1 MRGMSKL
8 MRISIFQRMSACGLT
23 VILLALLAG
32 CSTLPVSP
40 PDASN
45 PIVKVAVLPIHN
57 FTANKDGPVWIRC
70 GISEMVQEK
79 HYTVIPNDQVDR
91 ILNENMGV
99 TLGGQLDYTN
109 PATGAPSPSI
119 VGQALDVDGLI
130 YCNLEDFQNTATV
143 VFNRR
148 KITVKCILVNVKNAN
163 IVWEQ
168 EEEKSAIEINARPE
182 DLTMALIKAC
192 RLNPLAE
199 ETAAVI
205 NKMKDEITSGPV
217 AAAEE

>member
-1 MRGMSKL
+1 MFKKMSSCSL
-8 MRISIFQRMSACGLT
+8 A

-32 CSTLPVSP
+32 CATLPVSP

-45 PIVKVAVLPIHN
+45 PIVKVAVLPIQN
-57 FTANKDGPVWIRC
+57 FTATTDGPVWVRS
-70 GISEMVQEK
+70 GIGEMVRDK
-79 HYTVIPNDQVDR
+79 HYIVIPNDQVDQM
-91 ILNENMGV
+91 LKEKMGV

-119 VGQALDVDGLI
+119 VGEVLDVDGLI
-130 YCNLEDFQNTATV
+130 YCSLEDFQNTATL

-148 KITVKCILVNVKNAN
+148 KIKVKCSLVNVKTAN

-168 EEEKSAIEINARPE
+168 EEEKSAFEINARPE
-182 DLTMALIKAC
+182 DLITAFIKAC
-192 RLNPLAE
+192 RLNPLVE

-205 NKMKDEITSGPV
+205 NKMKDEIPSGPV
-217 AAAEE
+217 TAAKE